1 MDLKELEDS
10 LQESIEVYN
19 NCTTGSE
26 AREKEA
32 QNVERIAKALTALKQ
47 QEADE
52 ADKEERR
59 LIEKKK
65 NDQNA
70 EIESAKTKVPWA
82 RIGLE
87 MLSQIAVK
95 TFGHLFYKAELREVL
110 HFEEH
115 GIIRSKGGKDLRPP
129 QH

>member
-1 MDLKELEDS
+1 MDLQDLEDA
-10 LQESIEVYN
+10 LQESIDVYN
-19 NCTTGSE
+19 NCTMGSD

-47 QEADE
+47 QESDDK
-52 ADKEERR
+52 DKEERR

-70 EIESAKTKVPWA
+70 EIEMSKTKVPWL

-87 MLSQIAVK
+87 MLSQIGVK
-95 TFGHLFYKAELREVL
+95 TVGHLFYKDELREVL

>member
-1 MDLKELEDS
+1 MDLKDLENA

-19 NCTTGSE
+19 NCTMGSD

-47 QEADE
+47 QESDDK
-52 ADKEERR
+52 DKEERR

-70 EIESAKTKVPWA
+70 EIEMSKTKVPWL

-87 MLSQIAVK
+87 MLSQIGVK
-95 TFGHLFYKAELREVL
+95 TVGHIFYKDELREVL

>member
-1 MDLKELEDS
+1 MDLKDLEDA

-19 NCTTGSE
+19 NCTMGSD

-47 QEADE
+47 QESDDK
-52 ADKEERR
+52 DKEERR

-70 EIESAKTKVPWA
+70 EIEMSKTKVPWL

-87 MLSQIAVK
+87 MLSQIGVK
-95 TFGHLFYKAELREVL
+95 TVGHLFYKDELREVL